1 MAVKLKATQRK
12 NLKGSATKQIRHD
25 GKIPSVVYSKGAEA
39 KTIAVDNIQ
48 LLKTVRDE
56 GRNAVIALEIEEGK
70 TVDVMLHEYQVDPVK
85 GDVIHADFYEFDAAA
100 EMDVLVTLNLVGE
113 AKGSIEG
120 GILQQ
125 PFYELE
131 VRAKPKDIPEEI
143 TVDVSGLEI
152 GDSISISDL
161 PVSDKYELLDDV
173 ESAVAVVLPPEEE
186 EEEPELDADLSLEP
200 EVIGEDEDDEE
211 EEEE

>member
-1 MAVKLKATQRK
+1 MAAKLKATQR
-12 NLKGSATKQIRHD
+12 NDLKGSATKQLRHE
-25 GKIPSVVYSKGAEA
+25 GKIPSIVYSKGAEA
-39 KTIAVDNIQ
+39 KTIAVDNME

-56 GRNAVIALEIEEGK
+56 GRNAVIALEIEKGD
-70 TVDVMLHEYQVDPVK
+70 TLDVMLHEYQVDPVK

-100 EMDVLVTLNLVGE
+100 EMDVLVTLHLVGE

-131 VRAKPKDIPEEI
+131 VRAKPKDIPEDI
-143 TVDVSGLEI
+143 TVDVSELEI

-161 PVSDKYELLDDV
+161 PASDKYEFLDDA
-173 ESAVAVVLPPEEE
+173 EAAVAIVLPPEAEE
-186 EEEPELDADLSLEP
+186 EEVDIDEEISLEP
-200 EVIGEDEDDEE
+200 EVIGEEDDEE